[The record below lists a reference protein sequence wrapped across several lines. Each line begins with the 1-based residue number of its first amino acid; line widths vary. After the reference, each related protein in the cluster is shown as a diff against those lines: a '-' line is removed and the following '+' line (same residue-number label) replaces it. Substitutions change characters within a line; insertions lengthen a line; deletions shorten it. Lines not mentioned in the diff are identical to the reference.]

1 MKRTTEGRTGILGG
15 RFDPIHL
22 GHLETAEV
30 ARRVLALDR
39 VLLLPTRCSP
49 HRAVPARATDTDR
62 LAMVTLATGNS
73 AHLSPCDL
81 ELTSSA
87 PSFTSVTLGRL
98 RDHGYRRTQLFFI
111 VGADAFAEIAT
122 WHDYPAVLDGAH
134 FVVVSRPRHPVA
146 DLVETLP
153 NLRTRMRPVTRD
165 TERLDVEADTA
176 PAVFLIDT
184 ETPDVS
190 STDIRARVA
199 HGEPL
204 AGLVPVTVAAYIA
217 YHRLYDPQHGD

>member
-1 MKRTTEGRTGILGG
+1 MTTKGRTGILGG

-22 GHLETAEV
+22 GHLGTAEV

-39 VLLLPTRCSP
+39 VLLLPSRDSP
-49 HRAVPARATDTDR
+49 HNAALTRATDTDR
-62 LAMVTLATGNS
+62 LAMVTLAAGS
-73 AHLSPCDL
+73 DAQLSYSDL
-81 ELTSSA
+81 ELTSPA
-87 PSFTSVTLGRL
+87 PSYTSLTLKRL

-111 VGADAFAEIAT
+111 VGTDAFAEIAT

-153 NLRTRMRPVTRD
+153 DLRPRMQPIIRD
-165 TERLDVEADTA
+165 TERLNVDANAA
-176 PAVFLIDT
+176 PSVLLIDT
-184 ETPDVS
+184 VTPDVS

-199 HGEPL
+199 RGQPL
-204 AGLVPVTVAAYIA
+204 SGLVPTTVAAYIA
-217 YHRLYDPQHGD
+217 HHRLYEPQHAD